1 MMKTPIK
8 RINPKILKLVAI
20 IVSIELVLSI
30 AGTIITFPTAQHR
43 AIGRE
48 MSNLQPYD
56 SQPTT
61 ADRTNRFTQL
71 GSTPE
76 GQYIEK
82 AGIITGVTQMLVSFA
97 MIAVLYTQIRKRRL
111 SGDPVSSTAI
121 SYTLGGLIMTPL
133 GTLIN
138 NLYLGDNTWSFLPF
152 AASLVA
158 GVVITFVIAYLIASI
173 LHKRYNRKHSFE
185 VV

>member
-1 MMKTPIK
+1 MKKPTK
-8 RINPKILKLVAI
+8 LINPKILQLVAI
-20 IVSIELVLSI
+20 IVIIELVLSI
-30 AGTIITFPTAQHR
+30 TGTVITFPTAQHR

-48 MSNLQPYD
+48 MSSLQPFD
-56 SQPTT
+56 GQPTT
-61 ADRTNRFTQL
+61 TDRTNRFTKL
-71 GSTPE
+71 HDTPE

-82 AGIITGVTQMLVSFA
+82 AGIITGVTQMIVSFA

-121 SYTLGGLIMTPL
+121 SYTFVTLLMTPL

-138 NLYLGDNTWSFLPF
+138 NSYIGDNSWQFLPF
-152 AASLVA
+152 ASSLVA
-158 GVVITFVIAYLIASI
+158 GTLITFVIAYVIASI
-173 LHKRYNRKHSFE
+173 LHSRYNRKHSFE